1 MVECLAIALLYL
13 RGSFGNYFAWMEVEH
28 NIHCQHSLFLSL
40 SHSLPLSSEFS
51 YNEVFL
57 LWETIWTARLTVTQN
72 FEEFL
77 ALAIMKQFK

>member
-1 MVECLAIALLYL
+1 MHESLAQYYYYA
-13 RGSFGNYFAWMEVEH
+13 S
-28 NIHCQHSLFLSL
+28 IHSLSL
-40 SHSLPLSSEFS
+40 SLSLSLFSLSLSLSPSEFS